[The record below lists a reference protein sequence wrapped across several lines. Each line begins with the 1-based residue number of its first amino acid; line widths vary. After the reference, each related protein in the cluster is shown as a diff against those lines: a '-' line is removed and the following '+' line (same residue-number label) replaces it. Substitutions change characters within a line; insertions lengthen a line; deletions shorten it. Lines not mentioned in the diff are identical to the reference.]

1 MPVSAD
7 CTLSA
12 HGIHLPNSMVS
23 DDAGTLR
30 PDEEPR
36 VVQEERS
43 LSPRELDEM
52 PELFGTTMYLSPEGC
67 CLTEK
72 RSSKFG
78 SSSRPLS
85 EADDSLI

>member
-1 MPVSAD
+1 
-7 CTLSA
+7 
-12 HGIHLPNSMVS
+12 MVS

-52 PELFGTTMYLSPEGC
+52 PELFGTTMYLDTFVQSSNNLNTVFQYDLSPEGC